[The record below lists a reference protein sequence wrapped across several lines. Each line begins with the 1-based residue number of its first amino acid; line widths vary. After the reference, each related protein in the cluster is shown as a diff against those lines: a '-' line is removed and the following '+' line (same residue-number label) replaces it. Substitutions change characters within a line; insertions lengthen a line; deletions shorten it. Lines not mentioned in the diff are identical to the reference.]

1 MIEISNLKYRYAGAK
16 QYVFNNFSLSLSEN
30 NIYGLLGKNGMAS
43 PPCSTS
49 SADCCARSKAR

>member
-30 NIYGLLGKNGMAS
+30 NIYGL
-43 PPCSTS
+43 
-49 SADCCARSKAR
+49 AR